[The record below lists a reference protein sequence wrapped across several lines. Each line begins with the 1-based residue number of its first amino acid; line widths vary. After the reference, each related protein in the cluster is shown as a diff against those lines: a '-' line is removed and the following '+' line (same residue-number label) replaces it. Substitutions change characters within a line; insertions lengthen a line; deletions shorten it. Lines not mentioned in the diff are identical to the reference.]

1 MVRLGVLEAQGEAI
15 LGSAK
20 PNSAYF
26 ARSEHDLREWAN
38 EVNDAFKR
46 GPDAIYG
53 LALKIF
59 KSKTVNEL
67 ISNGDFPSQP
77 EPTALDVENHISNK
91 HAIESDSD
99 SDGEHRSRRMR

>member
-46 GPDAIYG
+46 GPDAILG
-53 LALKIF
+53 LGLLD
-59 KSKTVNEL
+59 TV
-67 ISNGDFPSQP
+67 QW
-77 EPTALDVENHISNK
+77 
-91 HAIESDSD
+91 AIP
-99 SDGEHRSRRMR
+99 GMR